1 MRSVSWFLVAVL
13 VIALGILIGS
23 APPRNSHPAVQ
34 EAADVQLNDLFVE
47 VMIEQIIAE
56 HEEAPYAASKVA
68 DKYTT
73 FNNEMERSED
83 RTVYFAVVNSSHSN
97 SNRLAYRGGPY
108 PLMCPFVV
116 SVATEHK
123 FMYTTATTEEV
134 PFPLKGPYLAG
145 RFTDILTEALVDL
158 RSPT

>member
-1 MRSVSWFLVAVL
+1 MRITSWFLVTVL
-13 VIALGILIGS
+13 ILLLGISLIDKPSNQHSGF
-23 APPRNSHPAVQ
+23 NIQ
-34 EAADVQLNDLFVE
+34 EAAEVQMEPVYVVAEPTTVRSVPFYETQAAE
-47 VMIEQIIAE
+47 VLYAE
-56 HEEAPYAASKVA
+56 AVNS
-68 DKYTT
+68 
-73 FNNEMERSED
+73 EMERSED